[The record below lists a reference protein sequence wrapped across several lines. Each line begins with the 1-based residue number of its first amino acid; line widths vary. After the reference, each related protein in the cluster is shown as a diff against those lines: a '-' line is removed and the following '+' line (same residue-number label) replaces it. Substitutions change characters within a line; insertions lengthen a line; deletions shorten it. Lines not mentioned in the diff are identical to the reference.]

1 MKKNKENVK
10 KPLNKLHLPTIS
22 LYVNNDY
29 KDNKKQKNDKEELKS
44 IDNIFTKDFINN
56 YFD

>member
-10 KPLNKLHLPTIS
+10 KPLNKLPLPTIS

-29 KDNKKQKNDKEELKS
+29 KDNKKQKNDKEELQS